1 MEIICL
7 DLDVEKLIRRILDI
21 GVGLVNYDNFSIGV
35 INNDIMIVED
45 KKVSDFFLLE
55 ERLEELGKEFGDV
68 IFILLVLLKVFFVEL
83 FLSKDGVDKE
93 DEKREGELLEGLS
106 LLL

>member
-1 MEIICL
+1 
-7 DLDVEKLIRRILDI
+7 
-21 GVGLVNYDNFSIGV
+21 
-35 INNDIMIVED
+35 MIVED